1 MWKRREE
8 GQETPVFPCQ
18 SVQAAGPS
26 PEEGVEMGV
35 GGVWVEGVSGSQW
48 QSVPFKIREDG
59 KTF

>member
-1 MWKRREE
+1 VEE
-8 GQETPVFPCQ
+8 EAKEKPVFPCH

-35 GGVWVEGVSGSQW
+35 GRGGQW

-59 KTF
+59 SFF